1 MVNCYGTQK
10 YGSFFYDSE
19 LEFLKWNINNCDN
32 IKENKLWYKKK
43 STKFKDKKINE
54 EKFFSVYVSD
64 KRFTPS
70 LDMYTTSGN

>member
-1 MVNCYGTQK
+1 MEPKNMEVF
-10 YGSFFYDSE
+10 SDSE

-54 EKFFSVYVSD
+54 EKFFQFMSQIKD
-64 KRFTPS
+64 S
-70 LDMYTTSGN
+70 LPP